1 GGARDAGDYSANKTA
16 YSYVTK
22 MMLDAAI
29 PPAYTFENGLREDSG
44 VVKLGLDLTTVGTT
58 NEGLLTESTY
68 LVYGDI
74 LNDFSL
80 LQFQTGLDSNPSVLL
95 SAKNSLHQFSIGID
109 GEKLAIEKGDIS
121 T

>member
-1 GGARDAGDYSANKTA
+1 
-16 YSYVTK
+16 
-22 MMLDAAI
+22 
-29 PPAYTFENGLREDSG
+29 
-44 VVKLGLDLTTVGTT
+44 
-58 NEGLLTESTY
+58 
-68 LVYGDI
+68 VYGDI

-121 T
+121 TSSFQSIHFSTNNFITISDGINNKGLQYNADYSAVGVLDPRWIPDWGAVTSYVADNALTFENGL